1 MINFKI
7 SFPSHSYLNDYYS
20 QAVAEEGVTLTTVL
34 TTHHHWD
41 HAGGNKELVTKLPGL
56 AVIAGD
62 ERIDGTTR

>member
-1 MINFKI
+1 MANQRPAFTV
-7 SFPSHSYLNDYYS
+7 LTNDMRVF

-41 HAGGNKELVTKLPGL
+41 HAGGNKDLVTRMPGL

>member
-1 MINFKI
+1 MTNQSLVLKV
-7 SFPSHSYLNDYYS
+7 LTNDMRLL

-41 HAGGNKELVTKLPGL
+41 HAGGNKDLVTRLPGL